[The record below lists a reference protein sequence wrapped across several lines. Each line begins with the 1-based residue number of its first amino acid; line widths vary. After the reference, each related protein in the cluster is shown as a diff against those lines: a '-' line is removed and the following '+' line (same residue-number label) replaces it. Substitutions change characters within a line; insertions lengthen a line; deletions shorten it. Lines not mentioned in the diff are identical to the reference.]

1 MVQVCVAFGANL
13 GDAKGAVLQAIADVG
28 GLANTQLFKASALY
42 ASAPVEAIGPQFI
55 NAVALYN
62 TDLPPLD
69 LLDALQRLENTAG
82 RERPYLHAPRTLDLD
97 MIWYGDLTL
106 QSPRLTLPH
115 PRWQQRAFVLLP
127 LAEICPEL
135 VKNEWLEQVKAQE
148 IARL

>member
-28 GLANTQLFKASALY
+28 GLASTQLLKASALY
-42 ASAPVEAIGPQFI
+42 ASTPVEAIGPQFI

-135 VKNEWLEQVKAQE
+135 VKTEWLEQVSAQE

>member
-1 MVQVCVAFGANL
+1 MAFGANL

-28 GLANTQLFKASALY
+28 GLASTQLLKASVLY

-62 TDLPPLD
+62 TELPPLD

-115 PRWQQRAFVLLP
+115 PRWQQRAFVLVP

-135 VKNEWLEQVKAQE
+135 VKTEWLEQVKAQE

>member
-28 GLANTQLFKASALY
+28 GLASTQLLKASVLY

-62 TDLPPLD
+62 TELPPLD

-97 MIWYGDLTL
+97 MIWYGDLRL

-115 PRWQQRAFVLLP
+115 PRWQQRAFVLVP

-135 VKNEWLEQVKAQE
+135 VKTEWLEQVKAQE

>member
-13 GDAKGAVLQAIADVG
+13 GDAKGAVLQAITDVG
-28 GLANTQLFKASALY
+28 GLASTQLLKASALY
-42 ASAPVEAIGPQFI
+42 TSAPVEATGPEFI

-69 LLDALQRLENTAG
+69 LLDALQRLENEAG
-82 RERPYLHAPRTLDLD
+82 RERPYFHAPRTLDLD
-97 MIWYGDLTL
+97 MIWYGDLML
-106 QSPRLTLPH
+106 SSPRLTLPH
-115 PRWQQRAFVLLP
+115 PRWQQRAFVLVP

-135 VKNEWLEQVKAQE
+135 VKTQWLKQVSAQE

>member
-28 GLANTQLFKASALY
+28 GLASTQLLKASVLY

-62 TDLPPLD
+62 TELPPLD

-115 PRWQQRAFVLLP
+115 PRWQQRAFVLVP

-135 VKNEWLEQVKAQE
+135 VKTEWLEQVSKIGRAHV
-148 IARL
+148 

>member
-1 MVQVCVAFGANL
+1 MAFGANL
-13 GDAKGAVLQAIADVG
+13 GDAEGAVLQAISDVG
-28 GLANTQLFKASALY
+28 GLTSTQLLKASALY

-115 PRWQQRAFVLLP
+115 PRWQQRAFVLVP

-135 VKNEWLEQVKAQE
+135 VKTEWLEQVKAQE

>member
-1 MVQVCVAFGANL
+1 LVQVCVAFGANL
-13 GDAKGAVLQAIADVG
+13 GDAKGAVLQAISDVG
-28 GLANTQLFKASALY
+28 SLANTQLLKASALY

-115 PRWQQRAFVLLP
+115 PRWQQRAFVLVP

-135 VKNEWLEQVKAQE
+135 VKTEWLEQVKAQE

>member
-1 MVQVCVAFGANL
+1 MAFGANL

-28 GLANTQLFKASALY
+28 GLASTQLLQASALY

-106 QSPRLTLPH
+106 HSHRLTLPH
-115 PRWQQRAFVLLP
+115 PRWQQRAFVLVP

-135 VKNEWLEQVKAQE
+135 VKTEWLEQVKAQE

>member
-1 MVQVCVAFGANL
+1 VAFGANL
-13 GDAKGAVLQAIADVG
+13 GDAEGAVLQAISDVG
-28 GLANTQLFKASALY
+28 GLTSTQLLKASALY

-106 QSPRLTLPH
+106 HSPRLTLPH
-115 PRWQQRAFVLLP
+115 PRWQQRAFVLVP

-148 IARL
+148 IALL